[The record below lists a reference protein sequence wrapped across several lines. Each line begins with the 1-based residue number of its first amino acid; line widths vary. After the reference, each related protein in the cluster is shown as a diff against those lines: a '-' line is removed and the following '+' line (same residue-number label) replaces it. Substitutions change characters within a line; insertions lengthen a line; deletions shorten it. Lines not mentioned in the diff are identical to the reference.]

1 MKKAKKRLKIND
13 HIEAASVRLVGP
25 KKEQMGIMSLEEA
38 KEKAKDMKLD
48 LVEISPIAVPAVC
61 MVMDYGKY
69 LFEKKK
75 EEQLARKKQ
84 KNMQVKEIKLR
95 PATERGD
102 LDIKVRN
109 IVKFLTAGNKVK
121 ITIRFR
127 GREFVHKEIGFSQL
141 ELIEKSVESCGAI
154 EQSPKME
161 GRQMI
166 MVLAPKKS

>member
-1 MKKAKKRLKIND
+1 
-13 HIEAASVRLVGP
+13 
-25 KKEQMGIMSLEEA
+25 
-38 KEKAKDMKLD
+38 
-48 LVEISPIAVPAVC
+48 
-61 MVMDYGKY
+61 
-69 LFEKKK
+69 
-75 EEQLARKKQ
+75 
-84 KNMQVKEIKLR
+84 MQVKEIKLR

-127 GREFVHKEIGFSQL
+127 GREFIHKEIGFSQL

-154 EQSPKME
+154 EQAPKME